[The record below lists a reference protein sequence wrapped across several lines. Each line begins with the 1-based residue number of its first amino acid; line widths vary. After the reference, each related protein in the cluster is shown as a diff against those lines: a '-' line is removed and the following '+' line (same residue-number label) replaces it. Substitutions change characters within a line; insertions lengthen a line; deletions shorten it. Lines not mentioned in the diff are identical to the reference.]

1 MPALT
6 ESAADTPR
14 VREVL
19 IKQENYLSDNNPPD
33 QDFML
38 ESASDHSD
46 TESLPSPK
54 NMRDQ
59 NAILATDQLFPW
71 PSVSS
76 PDFMAAVVENIEKTA
91 TGTFV
96 STTPSLLACMQQGQF
111 LYQQHQ
117 QAAAMAQINSV
128 MMKLKAVQEDKLVK
142 LQTEREAFQSKV
154 RQCRCIKLL
163 LAILTY
169 IYSHNELFC
178 PYYIFFKS
186 HFNIFTVLLP

>member
-1 MPALT
+1 
-6 ESAADTPR
+6 
-14 VREVL
+14 
-19 IKQENYLSDNNPPD
+19 
-33 QDFML
+33 
-38 ESASDHSD
+38 
-46 TESLPSPK
+46 
-54 NMRDQ
+54 
-59 NAILATDQLFPW
+59 
-71 PSVSS
+71 
-76 PDFMAAVVENIEKTA
+76 MAAVVENIEKTA
-91 TGTFV
+91 TGTFLGAAPPAAIFPPAPPLV